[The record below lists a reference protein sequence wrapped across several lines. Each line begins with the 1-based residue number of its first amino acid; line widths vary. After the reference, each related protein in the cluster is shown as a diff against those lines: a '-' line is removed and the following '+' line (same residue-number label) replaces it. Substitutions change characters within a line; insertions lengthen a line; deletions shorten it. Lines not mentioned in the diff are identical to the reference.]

1 MLTSEGGVINAI
13 NKLNALRKLQ
23 TKLSIQV
30 IIIRLPEHLSVT
42 LLLDVFFPK
51 EMLFTKERSS
61 LIDFLF
67 FFKCLN
73 KLNKQTLCLH
83 E

>member
-42 LLLDVFFPK
+42 LLLDVFYQK
-51 EMLFTKERSS
+51 KCYSQEKDLRW
-61 LIDFLF
+61 LNF
-67 FFKCLN
+67 FFFFYA
-73 KLNKQTLCLH
+73 
-83 E
+83 